1 VRLGVL
7 DFNPIQYHVPLYQL
21 LARRGV
27 IDVSVLYLHDGGS
40 RPIFDP
46 GFGVPVAWNDVDL
59 LSGYDHQFL
68 ATAGRRAA
76 LSGRVRT
83 LSRWLRS
90 HDAVVIHGYSNPW
103 MLLAAAACRLR
114 GVPYL
119 LRGDSGPDS
128 RASGIRRRCRDLVAR
143 FVVSHSAGGLAV
155 GRLNSEFYRKYR
167 APRVVFAPHSVD
179 NDRFAEPPRVGRPEL
194 LKRWGLRQ
202 GQPVIMFCGKL
213 HPRKRPL
220 DLAEAVRRLP
230 QAVSTLFVGDG
241 MLADQ
246 VMARLDQR
254 GGSASGAVTGFVSQS
269 ELPSYYHAADILVLP
284 SESEPWGLVVNE
296 AMAAGVLPVV
306 SDKVGAAPDLVR
318 GTGEVF
324 PCGDVPALAA
334 ALGRAL
340 LRIKDPQVPGQMRQ
354 HVARFGLEPT
364 AAGFEQAALAVWSG

>member
-27 IDVSVLYLHDGGS
+27 IDVSVLYLHDGGC

-76 LSGRVRT
+76 LSGQVRT
-83 LSRWLRS
+83 LSRWLRT

-103 MLLAAAACRLR
+103 MLFAAAACRLR

-155 GRLNSEFYRKYR
+155 GRLNGEFYRKYR

-318 GTGEVF
+318 GAGEVF

-340 LRIKDPQVPGQMRQ
+340 LRIKDPQVPEQMRQ